1 MEEPSSISDT
11 VIEQGVVAES
21 PKETTATCSSD
32 ETPSTD
38 NSIGNDITVM
48 ADSSPVEKMED
59 VQTVEQ
65 QSEEDKG
72 PEQGEGVKL
81 KDQPM
86 DTSEVQVAGAGAA
99 CSAMDTETGEVR
111 GAEGGIPEESTGAAV
126 AVMSDAVASG
136 SATASPRSAA
146 QPVQAYHVKW
156 VSWRNQNTPIIT
168 QNENGPCPLIAI
180 VNVMLLRETIQIPQM
195 VEMVSASQLFE
206 YLGDHLLSR
215 MPKDASDDIQKNYE
229 QNMHDAME
237 IMSRLQTGLDVNV
250 KFTGVKD
257 FEYTQECVVF
267 DLLNIALYH
276 GWLYDPQNLEVVSAV
291 GTCSYNQLV
300 ERIIATKSSANDED
314 VRKGLLAEQFLA
326 SNASQL
332 TYHGLCELNSTIKEE
347 ELCVFFRNNHFSTL
361 YKHNNELYVLVTD
374 QGFLTESNVVWET
387 LSNVEGD
394 SYFVD
399 GTFRRRAVTSGPLN
413 PPPPMSTSQQ
423 IDTDLLLALSLQ
435 DTNPQGEAASNN
447 QQPKTGETPPADV
460 KLPKDMLTDHQLAM
474 QLQQEEDYRI
484 AQQISQNEQEQQQ
497 QGQQQQPRRS
507 PSGQVAA
514 RPVGQR
520 STRSSP
526 RPQGQGAPN
535 GDGDGEGS
543 RRKEEKSCSIL

>member
-1 MEEPSSISDT
+1 MEEPSSIADAG
-11 VIEQGVVAES
+11 IEHGVVAES
-21 PKETTATCSSD
+21 PKDATPSSD

-48 ADSSPVEKMED
+48 ADSSLVEKMEE
-59 VQTVEQ
+59 VQPVEQ
-65 QSEEDKG
+65 QVPETV
-72 PEQGEGVKL
+72 PEQGEGGKL
-81 KDQPM
+81 MEQPAM
-86 DTSEVQVAGAGAA
+86 DKSEKEGAEGGGA

-111 GAEGGIPEESTGAAV
+111 GAEGGIPEESKGATA
-126 AVMSDAVASG
+126 AAISDAVATG
-136 SATASPRSAA
+136 SASASPRSAA

-156 VSWRNQNTPIIT
+156 VTWRNQNTPIIT

-215 MPKDASDDIQKNYE
+215 MPENAADDIQKNYE

-300 ERIIATKSSANDED
+300 ERIISTKSSADDEE

-361 YKHNNELYVLVTD
+361 YKHKNELYVLVTD

-387 LSNVEGD
+387 LSNIEGD

-399 GTFRRRAVTSGPLN
+399 GNFQRRAVSSGPLN

-435 DTNPQGEAASNN
+435 DNNPQGGEGASNN
-447 QQPKTGETPPADV
+447 QQPNAEEAPADV

-484 AQQISQNEQEQQQ
+484 AQQISQNDQEQQQ
-497 QGQQQQPRRS
+497 QQGQQQQQQPRRS
-507 PSGQVAA
+507 PSGQSGA
-514 RPVGQR
+514 RPGQR
-520 STRSSP
+520 SSRSTP
-526 RPQGQGAPN
+526 RPQGEGAAN
-535 GDGDGEGS
+535 GDGSGS
-543 RRKEEKSCSIL
+543 RRKEEKSCTIL

>member
-65 QSEEDKG
+65 QSEEEKG

-86 DTSEVQVAGAGAA
+86 DTSEVQIAGAGAA

-126 AVMSDAVASG
+126 AAMSDAVASG
-136 SATASPRSAA
+136 SATASPRSVA

-300 ERIIATKSSANDED
+300 ERIIATKSSSNDED
-314 VRKGLLAEQFLA
+314 VRKARVGEADKCYSCIYISASPDSPGSDPRCQDPFPKDSNVNDIDCPNGCLTRRKRGRPKPRGLGSHL
-326 SNASQL
+326 S
-332 TYHGLCELNSTIKEE
+332 IEE
-347 ELCVFFRNNHFSTL
+347 EMKSVNITWGSFQKKAQNRQEWRSGYFVAALHARRHGMTGSTVGGKKMDRL
-361 YKHNNELYVLVTD
+361 YKKSRGRFKAWSKLLGV
-374 QGFLTESNVVWET
+374 GIS
-387 LSNVEGD
+387 
-394 SYFVD
+394 
-399 GTFRRRAVTSGPLN
+399 LN
-413 PPPPMSTSQQ
+413 PL
-423 IDTDLLLALSLQ
+423 DEVLS
-435 DTNPQGEAASNN
+435 D
-447 QQPKTGETPPADV
+447 
-460 KLPKDMLTDHQLAM
+460 
-474 QLQQEEDYRI
+474 R
-484 AQQISQNEQEQQQ
+484 
-497 QGQQQQPRRS
+497 
-507 PSGQVAA
+507 
-514 RPVGQR
+514 
-520 STRSSP
+520 
-526 RPQGQGAPN
+526 
-535 GDGDGEGS
+535 
-543 RRKEEKSCSIL
+543 C